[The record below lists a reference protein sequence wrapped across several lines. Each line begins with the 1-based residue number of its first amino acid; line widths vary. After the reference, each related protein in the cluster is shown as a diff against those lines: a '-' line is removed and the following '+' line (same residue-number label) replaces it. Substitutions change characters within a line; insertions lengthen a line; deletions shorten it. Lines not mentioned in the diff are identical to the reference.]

1 MPCRTAR
8 QFGAEAPS
16 ENIRGKAG
24 EFGAVAVGE
33 IVGEAGHVS
42 IGWGTRGGG
51 GVPVALLGISLLVV
65 SLDFA
70 LLGQLDCVIALHVLG
85 LK

>member
-1 MPCRTAR
+1 MQCRGR
-8 QFGAEAPS
+8 
-16 ENIRGKAG
+16 
-24 EFGAVAVGE
+24 
-33 IVGEAGHVS
+33 IVGGVGQES
-42 IGWGTRGGG
+42 IGWGVRGSG